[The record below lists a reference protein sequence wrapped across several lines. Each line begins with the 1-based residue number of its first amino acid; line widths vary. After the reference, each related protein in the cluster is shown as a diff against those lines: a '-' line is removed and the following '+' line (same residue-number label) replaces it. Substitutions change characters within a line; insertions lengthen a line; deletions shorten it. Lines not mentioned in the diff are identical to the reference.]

1 MVDRINPEMTTGDGC
16 GRRLGYSGL
25 QALVHCEIVLAEYH
39 CEETKVLEIC
49 EICSVYLPGSQL
61 LSGQGCDLALAFLV
75 NLIISVED
83 KIKYKYIRSLHD
95 AIEYGARKLRYQE
108 LKFEQTKDKSSMH
121 IWPAEMCLLV

>member
-1 MVDRINPEMTTGDGC
+1 M
-16 GRRLGYSGL
+16 
-25 QALVHCEIVLAEYH
+25 LVENHG
-39 CEETKVLEIC
+39 EETKVLEIC

-61 LSGQGCDLALAFLV
+61 LSGQGCDL
-75 NLIISVED
+75 
-83 KIKYKYIRSLHD
+83 YID